1 MSIWY
6 TIWDA
11 LPFEMLHWD
20 FMKNALLAL
29 LLMAP
34 LFGILSTMIV
44 TGRMSFFS
52 DALGHSA
59 FTGIAIGIICGVAAP
74 IWAAVGFSVVF
85 ALLFSFVRSRSNQA
99 ADTLIGVFS
108 SSAVALGIFVATVGG
123 GSFTR
128 YNKYLIGDILSV
140 TPGEIGMLAL
150 VLLAV
155 IVFWIFYSN
164 RLTLTAIHPQLASS
178 RGIPVGL
185 SQTLFTAA
193 IAVVVTLSIS
203 SVGLLILNS
212 LLVLPGASARN
223 VARNLKQYHGF
234 SVLFAFLAGVV
245 GLTVSYYSGCSAGAA
260 ISLGLATKFGI
271 PLQSGLVEALRSTI
285 VFEPEFRNSDA
296 LRGIEDFSHLW
307 LIWQFSE
314 AVRQGWSPTVRPP
327 RLGGN
332 TRMGVFA
339 TRSPFRPNNL
349 GLSSVRL
356 LGVEQTRGF
365 GTVLHVGGADLM
377 DGTPIFDIKPYIPY
391 GDCHP
396 DATGGFTDTAGDFL
410 LNVSFPPTLLSLL
423 PEDKRDAAIG
433 VLSHDPRPSY
443 QRSPERVY
451 GLSFAGYDIRFT
463 VEENILT
470 VKEVLKK

>member
-6 TIWDA
+6 AIWDA

-150 VLLAV
+150 VL
-155 IVFWIFYSN
+155 
-164 RLTLTAIHPQLASS
+164 
-178 RGIPVGL
+178 
-185 SQTLFTAA
+185 
-193 IAVVVTLSIS
+193 
-203 SVGLLILNS
+203 
-212 LLVLPGASARN
+212 PGASARN

-260 ISLGLATKFGI
+260 ISLGLA
-271 PLQSGLVEALRSTI
+271 A
-285 VFEPEFRNSDA
+285 
-296 LRGIEDFSHLW
+296 
-307 LIWQFSE
+307 
-314 AVRQGWSPTVRPP
+314 
-327 RLGGN
+327 
-332 TRMGVFA
+332 VFA
-339 TRSPFRPNNL
+339 VTFCLRK
-349 GLSSVRL
+349 VR
-356 LGVEQTRGF
+356 
-365 GTVLHVGGADLM
+365 A
-377 DGTPIFDIKPYIPY
+377 
-391 GDCHP
+391 
-396 DATGGFTDTAGDFL
+396 
-410 LNVSFPPTLLSLL
+410 
-423 PEDKRDAAIG
+423 
-433 VLSHDPRPSY
+433 
-443 QRSPERVY
+443 
-451 GLSFAGYDIRFT
+451 
-463 VEENILT
+463 
-470 VKEVLKK
+470 